1 MTLPILWI
9 YFISDLFF
17 YFQPLLI
24 VRLLTREIVQ
34 MAPDVIIWI
43 VGCGRACVHLVMWV
57 LTVTARVSILIINSI
72 IIRVSAM
79 FCPSVCLML
88 GQRLRRWP
96 NIRQILGINVHFQ
109 YRWLYFAKNIEHK
122 CLVIKA

>member
-72 IIRVSAM
+72 NSLIVLI
-79 FCPSVCLML
+79 VCLML

-96 NIRQILGINVHFQ
+96 NIRQTLCINVHFQ
-109 YRWLYFAKNIEHK
+109 YR
-122 CLVIKA
+122 